1 MAFLSAISEWR
12 KKLEEAGTLTLESS
26 NIATK
31 TLQR

>member
-12 KKLEEAGTLTLESS
+12 KKKLEEAGTLRSESS

-31 TLQR
+31 TP